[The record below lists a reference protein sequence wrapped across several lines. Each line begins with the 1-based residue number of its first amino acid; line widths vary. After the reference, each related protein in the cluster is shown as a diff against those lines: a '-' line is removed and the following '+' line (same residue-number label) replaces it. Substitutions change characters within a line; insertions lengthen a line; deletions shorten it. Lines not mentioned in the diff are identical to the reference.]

1 MVEKFLRAVSAVH
14 AAIEGRKSPLPPQKR
29 RLSPLKTSV
38 KGGTLISNSHRL
50 RGGATQTPPSKREAR
65 GFAVLPCF
73 VVKQVRREIASAAE
87 GGKGEGCCGC
97 LFVLSSGE
105 REAVFCIFLPRGGV
119 SVVEKFLRAVSAVHA
134 AIEGRLSPLSLTRHP
149 PLKTSVK
156 GGTLISNSH
165 RLRGSAAQTLLGGT
179 KVECRLRYFARG
191 ARAPHRRKSIASK
204 TFSSCRTQIAAE
216 MAIS

>member
-1 MVEKFLRAVSAVH
+1 MGRGAPHPPQAV
-14 AAIEGRKSPLPPQKR
+14 PLPPRGKAR
-29 RLSPLKTSV
+29 AGDFLLIPPVLRTSLLKTSV

-50 RGGATQTPPSKREAR
+50 RGKAAQTPPSKREAR

-119 SVVEKFLRAVSAVHA
+119 SVVEKFLRAVSAVHT
-134 AIEGRLSPLSLTRHP
+134 AIEGSGDPPCPLDIP
-149 PLKTSVK
+149 P
-156 GGTLISNSH
+156 
-165 RLRGSAAQTLLGGT
+165 
-179 KVECRLRYFARG
+179 
-191 ARAPHRRKSIASK
+191 
-204 TFSSCRTQIAAE
+204 
-216 MAIS
+216 